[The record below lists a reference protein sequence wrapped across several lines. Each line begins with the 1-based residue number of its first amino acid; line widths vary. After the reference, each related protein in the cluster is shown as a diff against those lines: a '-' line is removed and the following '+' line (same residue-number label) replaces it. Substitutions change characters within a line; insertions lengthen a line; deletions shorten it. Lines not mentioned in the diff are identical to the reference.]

1 MYAICNIFCVQHK
14 SQSQKGSKKLWSDC
28 KREGQ
33 REGQREGEGEQEWG
47 QAELKHTSITS
58 PSPNATFRWDNEM
71 SGKKVVEF
79 AVFDILQ
86 KMIGFIWMRTRR
98 AHDRGAMQEGLRG
111 RVSRLREAESNN

>member
-33 REGQREGEGEQEWG
+33 REGEGEREQEWG

-98 AHDRGAMQEGLRG
+98 AHDRGAMQEGEG
-111 RVSRLREAESNN
+111 EQVAGSRIEQLKR